1 MVEGFVIG
9 RMMREQPLVLLV
21 DDDPA
26 ILELMQEILSP
37 GAYVVDIA
45 SNGRKAVERLQAC
58 PYDLVLTDMVM
69 PEMQGLEL
77 LQYLKLHHP
86 ETLTI
91 VFTGYANYQDAV
103 AAVKLGAF
111 DYLTKPL
118 RPEILRHAI
127 DRALEFRRLCQA
139 QQDLELVLQ
148 GAEALG
154 WQALE
159 LVSNT
164 PEAAVL
170 TALREEVRPEP
181 DLKEVGRR
189 FLEASRQ
196 LVGATHGSIFL
207 FDSTL
212 GQFSGLVAMGSAPEY
227 RAALKVPA
235 NSGLMGYLA
244 TKPRPLLVSDLR
256 QDSRFPQLRP
266 RTGYRSTSFMIIP
279 LISFKLWGVINLTDR
294 EDGETFTSRDLFL
307 GWLLGRQL
315 VEVLESREAPEPPP
329 EQVPAPAAWVHEQ
342 VPVALAVLDQE
353 MKVTQANPALERL
366 VGVTAKVLAGQEL
379 FPRLGLDPRQQ
390 QELEEAFRAVLAGRE
405 PREFSSLK
413 ARPDGQTERFLG
425 VKMVPMPGR
434 RGASRGLVLLE
445 DVSEMEQLR
454 QRLHL
459 FEHLA
464 VMGKLSL
471 CVAHELNN
479 PLDGIRRYLSLA
491 LMKKDQP
498 QEVERYLAEAQ
509 KGLQR
514 MATSIK
520 SLMFSAGPLKT
531 PQTRDNLLN
540 LIQEA
545 VKIMMFQASD
555 QRVQV
560 SFSPPRELQQVMM
573 EGELYH
579 VFLNIIKNALQA
591 MPQGGHLQIGGRLS
605 PEQVEISFE
614 DTGAGLS
621 PQELEQIFQPFYST
635 KEGTQGLGL
644 GLPICQK
651 ILERHGGRLL
661 VTSRPGQGTKVCI
674 LLPREA
680 LKEGQSH

>member
-1 MVEGFVIG
+1 
-9 RMMREQPLVLLV
+9 MMREQPLVLLV

-26 ILELMQEILSP
+26 ILELMREILSP
-37 GAYVVDIA
+37 GSYVVDLA
-45 SNGRKAVERLQAC
+45 GNGRQAVERLQAC
-58 PYDLVLTDMVM
+58 SYDLVLTDMIM
-69 PEMQGLEL
+69 PEMQGLDL

-111 DYLTKPL
+111 DYLAKPVS
-118 RPEILRHAI
+118 PEILRHAI
-127 DRALEFRRLCQA
+127 NRALEFRRLGRA
-139 QQDLELVLQ
+139 QHDLELVLQ

-170 TALREEVRPEP
+170 TALREGVRPEP

-207 FDSTL
+207 YDSTL
-212 GQFSGLVAMGSAPEY
+212 GQFSGLAALGPEPEY
-227 RAALKVPA
+227 REGLKVPA
-235 NSGLMGYLA
+235 TSGLMGYLA
-244 TKPRPLLVSDLR
+244 AKPHPLLVSDFR
-256 QDSRFPQLRP
+256 QDSRFPLLRP
-266 RTGYRSTSFMIIP
+266 RLGYQSHSFMLIP
-279 LISFKLWGVINLTDR
+279 LISSKLWGVINLTDR
-294 EDGETFTSRDLFL
+294 QDGETFTSRDLFL

-315 VEVLESREAPEPPP
+315 VEVLESREALEPPLA
-329 EQVPAPAAWVHEQ
+329 QVPAPAAWVQEQ
-342 VPVALAVLDQE
+342 VPVALAILDQDL
-353 MKVTQANPALERL
+353 KVTQANPALERL
-366 VGVTAKVLAGQEL
+366 VGVTAKDLTGQEL

-390 QELEEAFRAVLAGRE
+390 QELEEAFRAALAGRE
-405 PREFSSLK
+405 PRELFSLK
-413 ARPDGQTERFLG
+413 ALPEGHTERFLG
-425 VKMVPMPGR
+425 VKMAPMPGEK
-434 RGASRGLVLLE
+434 GASRVLVLLE

-454 QRLHL
+454 ERLRL

-498 QEVERYLAEAQ
+498 QEVERYLHEAQ

-514 MATSIK
+514 MAASIK
-520 SLMFSAGPLKT
+520 SLMVSAGPLKT
-531 PQTRDNLLN
+531 PRPRDNLLN

-560 SFSPPRELQQVMM
+560 SFSPPRELKQVMLD
-573 EGELYH
+573 GDLYH

-591 MPQGGHLQIGGRLS
+591 MPQGGHLQIGGRLH
-605 PEQVEISFE
+605 PEEVEISFE
-614 DTGAGLS
+614 DTGDGLS

-651 ILERHGGRLL
+651 ILERQGGRLG
-661 VTSRPGQGTKVCI
+661 VTSGPGQGTRVCI
-674 LLPREA
+674 LLPREV
-680 LKEGQSH
+680 LKEE